1 MEEKNSVVT
10 IKNRE
15 GVELTDVV
23 KLDSFTHVEFLVQTE
38 LGYLHIKGSNLSL
51 GLMDMEK
58 KTLTIQGTIDSVAYV
73 GKSKEVAKESF
84 FKKIFK

>member
-15 GVELTDVV
+15 VVELTGVI

-73 GKSKEVAKESF
+73 GKSKEVTKESF